1 MMDDKYL
8 IVNASVLPDYYMSV
22 VKAEEMVASGELSVS
37 QACEKLNIGR
47 STFYKYRN
55 KVFRSNRD
63 YMKKSILSFKMIDEK
78 GVLNGVLQLI
88 YNYNINIISINQA
101 MPIKNYSYV
110 IIMVDLAESSL
121 ELEELTKKLKL
132 VNGIKSVSVVFE

>member
-1 MMDDKYL
+1 MEDKYL

-121 ELEELTKKLKL
+121 ELEELTKKLKQ

>member
-1 MMDDKYL
+1 MNDNYL
-8 IVNASVLPDYYMSV
+8 IVSTTVLPDYFLNV
-22 VKAEEMVASGELSVS
+22 VKASELVSSGEMSIS
-37 QACEKLNIGR
+37 QACEEMKISR

-55 KVFRSNRD
+55 KVFRSNRE

-78 GVLNGVLQLI
+78 GVLNGVLKII

-101 MPIKNYSYV
+101 LPIRNYSYV
-110 IIMVDLAESSL
+110 IIMVDLAESSIDL
-121 ELEELTKKLKL
+121 NELTKKLKQ

>member
-1 MMDDKYL
+1 MDDKYL

-121 ELEELTKKLKL
+121 ELEELTKKLKQ

>member
-1 MMDDKYL
+1 MMEDKYL

-121 ELEELTKKLKL
+121 ELEELTKKLKQ

>member
-121 ELEELTKKLKL
+121 ELEELTKKLKQ

>member
-1 MMDDKYL
+1 MMEDKYL